1 MLINLPGPFLMAIS
15 NSSQS
20 VSGTPPKPFWHI
32 LTSVRLAITLFIL
45 LASTS
50 IIGTLIPQ
58 GESLHL
64 YLEKY
69 GPTMFQVIKVAHLYD
84 MYNSWWFIA
93 LLLLF
98 AINLVAC
105 TINRFPIISQLYKKD
120 TGLQPVD
127 RLLKMPKS
135 AAFTLSSADSLSEK
149 DLTRLLPAPF
159 RSFDVENGRLFFH
172 ESGKWSYWGVYILH
186 ISILVILVGALIGSI
201 WGFKGQIMI
210 AEGEK
215 VAEAV
220 ERFTGKNFPLGFEVY
235 CEKFFVDFYDTG
247 APKEFRSDL
256 VIFEN
261 DKEVLRKPIRV
272 NEPLSYKGLTFYQS
286 SYEAMPI
293 ITFTITSADGKKKV
307 LKLPISEKVNWQEA
321 GLNLGVMQFLPNI
334 HGGQAAH
341 VWIGDDGL
349 PPEAIWF
356 LKGAEKEFRRGN
368 NIYRASITEVT
379 QRYMTGLQVKKD
391 PGVWVVWLGCAGM
404 LLGFGVVFWVAHRR
418 IWLWVGERN
427 GQPTLILAGRTNKN
441 NMQFERFFTEVE
453 HKIRAAT
460 GAKI

>member
-1 MLINLPGPFLMAIS
+1 MTIPT
-15 NSSQS
+15 SSHP
-20 VSGTPPKPFWHI
+20 VSGNAKKPFWHI
-32 LTSVRLAITLFIL
+32 LTSVRLAISLFIL
-45 LASTS
+45 LAVTS

-69 GPTMFQVIKVAHLYD
+69 GPTMFQVIKVARLYD

-98 AINLVAC
+98 AVNLVAC
-105 TINRFPIISQLYKKD
+105 TINRFPIIAQLYKKD
-120 TGLQPVD
+120 TSLQGIE
-127 RLLKMPKS
+127 RLLKMPHS
-135 AAFTLSSADSLSEK
+135 FVLSLPSTASFPEEDVKKILS
-149 DLTRLLPAPF
+149 TPV
-159 RSFDVENGRLFFH
+159 RSYDVENGRLFFN

-186 ISILVILVGALIGSI
+186 TSILIILAGALIGAI
-201 WGFKGQIMI
+201 WGFKGQIML

-215 VAEAV
+215 VSEAV
-220 ERFTGKNFPLGFEVY
+220 ERFTGKDFPLGFELY

-261 DKEVLRKPIRV
+261 GKEVLRKSIRV
-272 NEPLSYKGLTFYQS
+272 NEPLSYHGLTFYQS
-286 SYEAMPI
+286 SYDAIPL

-307 LKLPISEKVNWQEA
+307 LNLPVSEKVSWQEA
-321 GLNLGVMQFLPNI
+321 GLSLGVMQFLPNI

-341 VWIGDDGL
+341 IWIGDDGF
-349 PPEAIWF
+349 PPDAIWF

-368 NIYRASITEVT
+368 NIYKASITDVE

-418 IWLWVGERN
+418 IWLWIGERN

-441 NMQFERFFTEVE
+441 NMQFERVFDEME
-453 HKIRAAT
+453 QKIRTIT
-460 GAKI
+460 GVKI

>member
-1 MLINLPGPFLMAIS
+1 MFMTTPT
-15 NSSQS
+15 SSTA
-20 VSGTPPKPFWHI
+20 GNKKPFWHI
-32 LTSVRLAITLFIL
+32 FTSVRLAITLFIL
-45 LASTS
+45 LAVTS

-69 GPTMFQVIKVAHLYD
+69 GPTMFQIIKVARLHD
-84 MYNSWWFIA
+84 MYNAWWFIA

-105 TINRFPIISQLYKKD
+105 TINRFPIISQLYQRD
-120 TGLQPVD
+120 TSLQSVD
-127 RLLKMPKS
+127 RLLKMPHS
-135 AAFTLSSADSLSEK
+135 ITLTVPSGFSFNEEDVRKFLPSYLK
-149 DLTRLLPAPF
+149 LL
-159 RSFDVENGRLFFH
+159 DNVDGGRLFFA
-172 ESGKWSYWGVYILH
+172 ERGKWSYWGVYILH
-186 ISILVILVGALIGSI
+186 ISILIILIGALIGAI
-201 WGFKGQIMI
+201 WGFKGHIML

-220 ERFTGKNFPLGFEVY
+220 ERFTGQDLPLGFELY

-261 DKEVLRKPIRV
+261 GKEVLKKSIRV

-286 SYEAMPI
+286 SYDSIPL
-293 ITFTITSADGKKKV
+293 ITLTITSADGKKKV
-307 LKLPISEKVNWQEA
+307 LNMPVSEKVEWHEA
-321 GLNLGVMQFLPNI
+321 GMNLGVMQFLPNI
-334 HGGQAAH
+334 HGTQAAH
-341 VWIGDDGL
+341 IWIGDDGF

-356 LKGAEKEFRRGN
+356 LKGAEKEFKRGN
-368 NIYRASITEVT
+368 NIYKASITNVE

-404 LLGFGVVFWVAHRR
+404 LLGFGVVFWVAHQR
-418 IWLWVGERN
+418 IWLWVGN
-427 GQPTLILAGRTNKN
+427 KDGQSVLILAGRTNKN
-441 NMQFERFFTEVE
+441 NMQFERTFDGIVQ
-453 HKIRAAT
+453 KIT
-460 GAKI
+460 TKIGVKQ

>member
-1 MLINLPGPFLMAIS
+1 MTIPT
-15 NSSQS
+15 SSHP
-20 VSGTPPKPFWHI
+20 VSGNSKKPFWHI
-32 LTSVRLAITLFIL
+32 LTSVRLAISLFIL
-45 LASTS
+45 LAITS

-69 GPTMFQVIKVAHLYD
+69 GPSMFQVIKVARLHD

-98 AINLVAC
+98 AVNLVAC

-120 TGLQPVD
+120 TSLQAVE
-127 RLLKMPKS
+127 RLLKMPHSFVLSLPS
-135 AAFTLSSADSLSEK
+135 AASFSKEDVNK
-149 DLTRLLPAPF
+149 ILPAPVL
-159 RSFDVENGRLFFH
+159 SYDVENGRLFFK

-186 ISILVILVGALIGSI
+186 TSILIILAGALIGAI
-201 WGFKGQIMI
+201 WGFKGQIML

-215 VAEAV
+215 VSEAV
-220 ERFTGKNFPLGFEVY
+220 ERFTGKDFPLGFELY

-256 VIFEN
+256 VIFESG
-261 DKEVLRKPIRV
+261 KEVLRKSIRV
-272 NEPLSYKGLTFYQS
+272 NEPLSYHGLTFYQS
-286 SYEAMPI
+286 SYDAMPL

-307 LKLPISEKVNWQEA
+307 LSLPVSEKISWQEA
-321 GLNLGVMQFLPNI
+321 GLSVGVMQFLPNI

-341 VWIGDDGL
+341 VWIGDDGF

-368 NIYRASITEVT
+368 NIYKASITDVE

-391 PGVWVVWLGCAGM
+391 PGVWVVWFGCAGM

-427 GQPTLILAGRTNKN
+427 GRPTLILAGRTNKN
-441 NMQFERFFTEVE
+441 NMQFERFFDEME
-453 HKIRAAT
+453 QKIRTMT
-460 GAKI
+460 GVKI